1 MQVLISSAKYD
12 STNNP
17 KLTCYF
23 QKTFSKY
30 GVILNVFPVI
40 KPKVCY
46 VSLFKERMGR
56 KHLRPMYINNVYC
69 SLTDPISYM
78 YMPTFKC
85 LFTYFPGN
93 KSK

>member
-30 GVILNVFPVI
+30 GVILNVFPV
-40 KPKVCY
+40 
-46 VSLFKERMGR
+46 
-56 KHLRPMYINNVYC
+56 
-69 SLTDPISYM
+69 
-78 YMPTFKC
+78 
-85 LFTYFPGN
+85 N
-93 KSK
+93 KSVIGHYLYQTLGVLCFFVQGEGG